1 MKNLIRLLSLMI
13 LPFVFEAHANESD
26 SEVNCLAQNI
36 YFEARGEDIQGRL
49 AVAFVTLNRVDSEK
63 FPNTICQVVKQA
75 KYSKW
80 WKEEYGKDVPLRNKC
95 HFSWYCDGQPDE
107 IRNREAWIKAKA
119 LAEYV
124 LEGHYIDNT
133 DGALY
138 YHSKEVDPWWK
149 KHYTKT
155 VTIGNHHFYASL

>member
-1 MKNLIRLLSLMI
+1 MNIILRALSLMI
-13 LPFVFEAHANESD
+13 LPFVFEVEANDSD
-26 SEVNCLAQNI
+26 LGIDCLAQNI
-36 YFEARGEDIQGRL
+36 YFEARGEDVEGRL
-49 AVAFVTLNRVDSEK
+49 AVAFVTLNRVKSDR
-63 FPNTICQVVKQA
+63 FPNTICGVVKQA

-80 WKEEYGKDVPLRNKC
+80 WKEKHGKDVPLKNQC
-95 HFSWYCDGQPDE
+95 HFSWYCDGRADTIHNE
-107 IRNREAWIKAKA
+107 DAWVKAKA

-133 DGALY
+133 NGALY
-138 YHSKEVDPWWK
+138 YHAKRVDPWWK